1 MDCLGCA
8 HTIEIRE
15 GTAAVTQKCPFSY
28 TPPMPDRR
36 PAGTGTIGLLKRM
49 RRDFLSIWADSDF
62 RDRVMTTWILRRKVV
77 IANSPDAVREV
88 MVTGN
93 ANFERKSP
101 QMRRALEYLLGDGL
115 FISDGETWKQRRPIV
130 SKVVQRQHLRAFS
143 AIMVDSSTAMA
154 DGWQRLEAPRQLDML
169 GEMAAL
175 TADIIGKCVFGRGV
189 SREDAKEIIEG
200 FTTYQE
206 HIDQTNLGYFFGWDE
221 GWPVR
226 KNKEVRRAAERVRKV
241 VDRLIDDLGTP
252 RADGASMLALMATGD
267 GDASAAMNRE
277 ALINEAATIFMAG
290 HETTAATL
298 TWAWFLLSQ
307 AGWAEE
313 KLHEELDRVLG
324 GRPPTFDDVSSLTYT
339 KAIIQETLRLY
350 PPVPILA
357 RQVKETRAVHRE
369 PAKKG
374 GLALVCPWLLHRH
387 EIYWDAPNTFQ
398 PERFLEGP
406 PPTNVYVPFA
416 VGPRICP
423 GAQFGQT
430 EAILCLATLAQRF
443 RPTLAPGHVVE
454 PQCRL
459 TLRPKGGLPMLLNVR
474 DAA

>member
-1 MDCLGCA
+1 MPPDRY
-8 HTIEIRE
+8 I
-15 GTAAVTQKCPFSY
+15 
-28 TPPMPDRR
+28 PPMPDRR
-36 PAGTGTIGLLKRM
+36 PGSTGTIGLLRRM

-62 RDRVMTTWILRRKVV
+62 RDRVMTTWILSRKVL
-77 IANSPDAVREV
+77 IANSPEAVRDV

-115 FISDGETWKQRRPIV
+115 FISDGETWKARRPIV
-130 SKVVQRQHLRAFS
+130 SKVVQRQHLRGFS
-143 AIMVDSSTAMA
+143 TIMVESSEAMA
-154 DGWQRLEAPRQLDML
+154 DAWAELPPDQPVDML

-189 SREDAKEIIEG
+189 DRDSAKEIIEG
-200 FTTYQE
+200 FTDYQ
-206 HIDQTNLGYFFGWDE
+206 HRIDQTNVAYFLGWTE
-221 GWPVR
+221 GCPVR
-226 KNKEVRRAAERVRKV
+226 KGRDVRRATDRVRKV

-252 RADGASMLALMATGD
+252 RADGASMLALMADDGLKGGNGAKGAKASGD
-267 GDASAAMNRE
+267 PALTRE

-307 AGWAEE
+307 AGWAEDA
-313 KLHEELDRVLG
+313 LMEELDAVLG
-324 GRPPTFDDVSSLTYT
+324 GRAPTFDDVPKLTYT

-357 RQVKETRAVHRE
+357 RQVKETQTVRRE
-369 PAKKG
+369 TARKG

-387 EIYWDAPNTFQ
+387 EVYWDDPNAFL

-423 GAQFGQT
+423 GAQFGT
-430 EAILCLATLAQRF
+430 VEAILCLATLAQRF

-454 PQCRL
+454 PHCRL
-459 TLRPKGGLPMLLNVR
+459 TLRPRGGLPMLLNVR
-474 DAA
+474 AAA